1 MRRIKWLSFGLVLA
15 MTSAAVPANPRDGS
29 GHAYDIL
36 GDLPVM
42 HRGRVKPLNSMAI
55 EVVKLI
61 YGRSTIELL
70 GRDGKTT
77 STWEPVAA
85 LLDWS
90 ARPEFWDNQDFI
102 LVEYL
107 PLKRLLLAASIRE
120 QVRSLAG
127 KETPAV
133 KRSLQTLTAQPE
145 LTEADLHTAARQA
158 GESST
163 TGKSLNALAAKVG
176 EDHKWLSPRVLENTQ
191 LQHEGHSLT
200 FPQWVGEILDK
211 KDRARSG
218 GMGAAPK
225 LTPIEEQA
233 IEIGERFFQY
243 RAIREHNSPAIKPLD
258 LLVVPRPFN
267 KSYGKYSTEVFE
279 KGMEPNQSLSRLEA
293 NVANTLVEY
302 LQGLQSKD
310 WALPGEDP
318 VFDQKFEAWLEG
330 SSTWIPLGIIL
341 ESDELELSRARLPFA
356 QIVAFRKSYRDLE
369 DAERAAPGN
378 APEASAV
385 AVIAAARDLGT
396 SLAAYPESAAMAR
409 ESHLNR
415 LAPLSKAPIAHG
427 CGLVLLLLSLGI

>member
-15 MTSAAVPANPRDGS
+15 MTSAAVPANPRVGS

-70 GRDGKTT
+70 GPDGKTT
-77 STWEPVAA
+77 STWEPVAS

-107 PLKRLLLAASIRE
+107 PLQRLLLAASIRE
-120 QVRSLAG
+120 QVRSLVG

-133 KRSLQTLTAQPE
+133 KRSLQTLAAQPE
-145 LTEADLHTAARQA
+145 LTEADLRTAAHQA

-163 TGKSLNALAAKVG
+163 TGKSLIALAAKVG
-176 EDHKWLSPRVLENTQ
+176 KDHKWLSPRVLENTQ

-211 KDRARSG
+211 KDRARSD

-243 RAIREHNSPAIKPLD
+243 QAIREHNSPATKPLD

-267 KSYGKYSTEVFE
+267 KIYGKYSTEVFE
-279 KGMEPNQSLSRLEA
+279 KGMKPDQSLSRLEA

-310 WALPGEDP
+310 WALPGKIPYSTRNSSHGWMSISFVQEDQLHQSGMHHQKHQHVHCTMPCVVELLLLNRSRNREADGIVPGSGRWGFHRHTRPRCP
-318 VFDQKFEAWLEG
+318 VW
-330 SSTWIPLGIIL
+330 P
-341 ESDELELSRARLPFA
+341 
-356 QIVAFRKSYRDLE
+356 
-369 DAERAAPGN
+369 
-378 APEASAV
+378 
-385 AVIAAARDLGT
+385 IAAASIAPKDLLR
-396 SLAAYPESAAMAR
+396 SL
-409 ESHLNR
+409 LNR
-415 LAPLSKAPIAHG
+415 ASRRA
-427 CGLVLLLLSLGI
+427 VFQ